1 MDSTID
7 IAPKATQR
15 LIGWAVAVIALVGL
29 GTGFAQAPFDD
40 WTGIE
45 RFDAVI
51 LALLAA
57 GGIYYGIRG
66 DIYKSKQ
73 DLRRQRSWA
82 WTALILLSIGM
93 AVLIVLDVT
102 SWTVIDTFSV
112 ATWLIV
118 LVIFVPQIIFINRAL
133 KAGASAP

>member
-1 MDSTID
+1 MDSAID

-15 LIGWAVAVIALVGL
+15 LIGWVVAVIALVGL
-29 GTGFAQAPFDD
+29 GIGLAQAPFGD

-51 LALLAA
+51 MALLAVA
-57 GGIYYGIRG
+57 GIYYGIRG
-66 DIYKSKQ
+66 GIYTSKQ

-82 WTALILLSIGM
+82 WTALVLLSMSM
-93 AVLIVLDVT
+93 AVLIFLDVS

-133 KAGASAP
+133 KAGH